1 MRTLR
6 LAALA
11 ALLAVPLAAAQP
23 PAPVPARPTAQPA
36 AAPPPAPIPE
46 QLAHLNATLE
56 HISQLLERQL
66 DGQKLDL
73 LLRRVEIG
81 NRRVTALEQELER
94 AEGEKRSVE
103 DGRYRLQFQI
113 QAMRRQLDVLP
124 SDPHDTN
131 QSDLEAGIQNATN
144 ELRLS
149 DLRIQQATQRVLDLQ
164 NELDGQKHD
173 LQGLKDLLDRQLQG
187 Q

>member
-1 MRTLR
+1 
-6 LAALA
+6 
-11 ALLAVPLAAAQP
+11 
-23 PAPVPARPTAQPA
+23 
-36 AAPPPAPIPE
+36 
-46 QLAHLNATLE
+46 
-56 HISQLLERQL
+56 
-66 DGQKLDL
+66 
-73 LLRRVEIG
+73 
-81 NRRVTALEQELER
+81 
-94 AEGEKRSVE
+94 
-103 DGRYRLQFQI
+103 
-113 QAMRRQLDVLP
+113 MRRQLDVLP
-124 SDPHDTN
+124 SDPHDTT